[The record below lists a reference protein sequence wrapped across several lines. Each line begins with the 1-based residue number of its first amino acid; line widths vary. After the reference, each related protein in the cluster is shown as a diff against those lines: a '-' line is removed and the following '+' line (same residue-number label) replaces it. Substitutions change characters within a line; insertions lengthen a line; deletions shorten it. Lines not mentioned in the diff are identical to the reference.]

1 MLFYLYAIY
10 LLAAGADH
18 HGVFKHGWGGFYV
31 GAERELVKY
40 GSRLPVN
47 KVHIARGVGLYEV
60 AGGGVVIYHNGG

>member
-47 KVHIARGVGLYEV
+47 KVHIARGVALYQVSV
-60 AGGGVVIYHNGG
+60 AVLVIYHNGA